1 MGDGAATTIIFSK
14 GVIIGDLASTLSNLE
29 VARVDMETMLAV
41 IVNQMK
47 DQMVPKHLQ
56 SRVRQHVEYDWLRNR
71 GHSLKDLLQHVPY
84 CLKVGDNFTRRIYLL

>member
-1 MGDGAATTIIFSK
+1 M
-14 GVIIGDLASTLSNLE
+14 
-29 VARVDMETMLAV
+29 DMETMLAV

-56 SRVRQHVEYDWLRNR
+56 KRVRQHAEYDWLRNR

-84 CLKVGDNFTRRIYLL
+84 CLRVREGWSRKLGFVAGTVNAMACTF